1 MNAHKTEDLVRL
13 MPALR
18 QRYPSYR
25 SFGAARVE
33 DILPAAELARATVL
47 SAHTFSS
54 SVALSTGS
62 GFRLQ
67 PLPVEAQMF
76 PVFSALARD
85 FDGDGRVDLL
95 LGGNFYG
102 VPPLY
107 GRYDAGNGLL
117 LHGAGDGS
125 FAAVDMAA
133 SGVDL
138 TGEVR
143 DLRGVRR
150 AGGRLAVAGARNNET
165 VRLLQARRR

>member
-1 MNAHKTEDLVRL
+1 
-13 MPALR
+13 
-18 QRYPSYR
+18 
-25 SFGAARVE
+25 
-33 DILPAAELARATVL
+33 
-47 SAHTFSS
+47 
-54 SVALSTGS
+54 
-62 GFRLQ
+62 
-67 PLPVEAQMF
+67 MF

-143 DLRGVRR
+143 DLRVVRR
-150 AGGRLAVAGARNNET
+150 AGGRLAVAVARNNET
-165 VRLLQARRR
+165 VRLLQARSR